1 MSSDGL
7 YLKWEDFH
15 SNMILSFKEIKE
27 DQDFTDI
34 TLVGECNIKI
44 RAHKVILASSSNFFN
59 DFLKENSHPHPLIY
73 MRGITAGTLQAMVDF
88 MYQGEVG
95 IQKEDID
102 DFLSLAKEL
111 DIKGLDGKP

>member
-1 MSSDGL
+1 
-7 YLKWEDFH
+7 
-15 SNMILSFKEIKE
+15 
-27 DQDFTDI
+27 
-34 TLVGECNIKI
+34 
-44 RAHKVILASSSNFFN
+44 
-59 DFLKENSHPHPLIY
+59 